1 MSPEQSLSERCKRAE
16 RPAFKELY
24 DSYAGRLLSLCSRY
38 VGTRA
43 AAEDVLQDS
52 FIKIIQSFGSFK
64 YRGPGSLYAWM
75 SRITVNRALD
85 TVRQDCKV
93 PTVPIDSG
101 KAGEVGIEDDD
112 ICAVPHEELLRMI
125 RELPPGYRTV
135 FNMYAL
141 DGYSHKEIGRALG
154 IKERSSSS
162 QYLRARAMLAEKIK
176 DYLNRND

>member
-16 RPAFKELY
+16 RLAFKELY
-24 DSYAGRLLSLCSRY
+24 DAYAGRLLSLCSRY
-38 VGTRA
+38 VGTGA
-43 AAEDVLQDS
+43 AAEDILQDS
-52 FIKIIQSFGSFK
+52 FIKIIQSFGSFR

-85 TVRQDCKV
+85 AVKQDCRIQ
-93 PTVPIDSG
+93 TVPIDVR
-101 KAGEVGIEDDD
+101 ETDVGIEDND
-112 ICAVPHEELLRMI
+112 IGAVPQEELLRMI

-135 FNMYAL
+135 FNMFAL

-162 QYLRARAMLAEKIK
+162 QYMRARALLAEKIK

>member
-1 MSPEQSLSERCKRAE
+1 MCPEQSLSERCKRAE

-24 DSYAGRLLSLCSRY
+24 DTYAGRLLSLCARY
-38 VGTRA
+38 AGTRTA
-43 AAEDVLQDS
+43 SEDILQDS

-85 TVRQDCKV
+85 SLKEDCRIHTVTIEESR
-93 PTVPIDSG
+93 
-101 KAGEVGIEDDD
+101 AGEIRLDDNEV
-112 ICAVPHEELLRMI
+112 CAVPEEDLLRMI

-141 DGYSHKEIGRALG
+141 DGFSHKEIARALG
-154 IKERSSSS
+154 IKEKSSSS

>member
-1 MSPEQSLSERCKRAE
+1 MSPEQSLSERCRRAE
-16 RPAFKELY
+16 RLAFKELY

-43 AAEDVLQDS
+43 AAEDILQDS
-52 FIKIIQSFGSFK
+52 FIKIIQSFGSFR

-85 TVRQDCKV
+85 AVKQDCRIQ
-93 PTVPIDSG
+93 TVPIDG
-101 KAGEVGIEDDD
+101 RETDVGIEDND
-112 ICAVPHEELLRMI
+112 IGAVPQEELLKMI
-125 RELPPGYRTV
+125 RELPPGYRMV

-162 QYLRARAMLAEKIK
+162 KYLRARALLAEKIK

>member
-1 MSPEQSLSERCKRAE
+1 MSPEQSLSERCRRAE
-16 RPAFKELY
+16 RLAFKELY
-24 DSYAGRLLSLCSRY
+24 DTYAGRLLSLCSRY

-43 AAEDVLQDS
+43 AAEDILQDS
-52 FIKIIQSFGSFK
+52 FIKIIQTFGSFR

-85 TVRQDCKV
+85 AVKQDCRIQ
-93 PTVPIDSG
+93 TVPIDVR
-101 KAGEVGIEDDD
+101 ETDVGIEDND
-112 ICAVPHEELLRMI
+112 IGAVPQEELLKMI

-162 QYLRARAMLAEKIK
+162 QYMRARALLAEKIK

>member
-1 MSPEQSLSERCKRAE
+1 MSPEQSLSERCRRAE
-16 RPAFKELY
+16 RLAFKELY

-43 AAEDVLQDS
+43 AAEDILQDS
-52 FIKIIQSFGSFK
+52 FIKIIQSFGSFR

-85 TVRQDCKV
+85 AVKKDCRIK
-93 PTVPIDSG
+93 TVPIDG
-101 KAGEVGIEDDD
+101 RETDVGIEDND
-112 ICAVPHEELLRMI
+112 IGAVPQEELLKMI

-162 QYLRARAMLAEKIK
+162 QYLRARALLAEKIK
-176 DYLNRND
+176 DYLNIND